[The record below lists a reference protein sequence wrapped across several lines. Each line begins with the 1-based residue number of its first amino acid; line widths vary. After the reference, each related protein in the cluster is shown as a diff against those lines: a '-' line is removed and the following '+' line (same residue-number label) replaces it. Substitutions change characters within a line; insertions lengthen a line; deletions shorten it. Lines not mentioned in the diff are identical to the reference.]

1 MEELQ
6 FSRKGYLNKVRNSFG
21 VRDAH
26 KLIRKNHWYNIGQ
39 TVSEK
44 DFYAI
49 IRGVNLLLAEEL
61 ANGNTVKFPA
71 KMGKLELRKQKVGA
85 DFVDGKLKITYPPNW
100 AATWKLWREDPEAKK
115 NKVILRHENPY
126 VYRIF
131 YDKWNATYENK
142 RFYRF
147 VPNTFVQRKLS
158 KNIKQGKV
166 DTLW

>member
-1 MEELQ
+1 MEELKH
-6 FSRKGYLNKVRNSFG
+6 SRKGCLNRVRNSFG

-39 TVSEK
+39 TVSEA

-49 IRGVNLLLAEEL
+49 VRRVNLLLAEEL
-61 ANGNTVKFPA
+61 AQGRTVQLPSR
-71 KMGKLELRKQKVGA
+71 MGKLELRKYKVGA
-85 DFVDGKLKITYPPNW
+85 DFVDGKLRITYPPNW

-126 VYRIF
+126 VYRIY
-131 YDKWNATYENK
+131 YDKWNAVYDNK
-142 RFYRF
+142 CFYQF
-147 VPNTFVQRKLS
+147 TLNSFIQKKLS
-158 KNIKQGKV
+158 QNIKQGKV